1 MNKSLVFLLLLLPIA
16 GHAQSFDASS
26 SSSSAGSGGDASPAT
41 EAAAPAP
48 RTAASGGM
56 GQSYDMVGSKAPVA
70 SVAMHANY
78 MFQTSPYVGNR
89 SFVGWSVVP
98 TVYLKHGF
106 GFQADFT
113 SLYMRS
119 VVVGEKRLLIAAGP
133 KYTFAP
139 RSHFTPF
146 VYGEGGMMRTT
157 TKANNVADWNPVAKG
172 GIGFDFKGVHGI
184 GFQLIPGEYTGE
196 KVEWRD
202 QWNHN
207 FSARAGIVFNLYK

>member
-1 MNKSLVFLLLLLPIA
+1 M
-16 GHAQSFDASS
+16 
-26 SSSSAGSGGDASPAT
+26 
-41 EAAAPAP
+41 
-48 RTAASGGM
+48 TAYGT
-56 GQSYDMVGSKAPVA
+56 GQSYDMVKQHAPVA
-70 SVAMHANY
+70 SVAMHYNY

-89 SFVGWSVVP
+89 SYMGWSVVP

-133 KYTFAP
+133 RYTFAP

-172 GIGFDFKGVHGI
+172 GIGFDMKGVHGI

-202 QWNHN
+202 QWNHS